1 MTTPVST
8 QPQGRFS
15 LIDHHGRRVTDEDF
29 RGKFLMV
36 FFGFTHCRQICP
48 AVLRRNTEA
57 LDLLGQAARRIRP
70 LYVSVDPERDT
81 PEVMRAFLTSSYPHH
96 TGLTG
101 TPSEVEAAK
110 AAYRVFAR
118 RGSDLDEYDVPHT
131 SFTYLMG
138 PDGTYLAH
146 YPDTLSPDELAARVR
161 GRLATP
167 GAPSGPVAATAS
179 TASSRGR
186 CCG

>member
-1 MTTPVST
+1 MTASADAR
-8 QPQGRFS
+8 PQGRFS
-15 LIDHHGRRVTDEDF
+15 LVDHHGRRVTDETF

-48 AVLRRNTEA
+48 TVLRRNTEA
-57 LDLLGQAARRIRP
+57 LDLLGPAARRIRP

-81 PEVMRAFLTSSYPHH
+81 PEVMRAFLKSSYPHH

-118 RGSDLDEYDVPHT
+118 RGSDLDEYEVPHT

-146 YPDTLSPDELAARVR
+146 YPDTLSPEELADRVR
-161 GRLATP
+161 DRMTVP
-167 GAPSGPVAATAS
+167 GVPPVPVSTTAS
-179 TASSRGR
+179 AASSGS
-186 CCG
+186 CCGG